1 MVRYIRQTIHLPLI
15 IGGKKHNRGWYI
27 DASFAVH
34 QDMKSH
40 TGSFFTLGR
49 GSVYSRLAKQKLNTN
64 SSTAAEIV
72 ARGDTLP
79 QIVWMRNFAK
89 HQGNLA
95 PKEADNVFQ
104 DNEAAIRIGTNG
116 RSSSKRGTRH
126 LDIRYFYISDR
137 VEKGDVKIIYC
148 PTKEMIADY
157 FTKPLQGEVFIKF
170 RNLILGIR
178 TDDDKLYLD
187 DYHDIL
193 EHFALAD

>member
-1 MVRYIRQTIHLPLI
+1 
-15 IGGKKHNRGWYI
+15 
-27 DASFAVH
+27 
-34 QDMKSH
+34 
-40 TGSFFTLGR
+40 
-49 GSVYSRLAKQKLNTN
+49 
-64 SSTAAEIV
+64 
-72 ARGDTLP
+72 
-79 QIVWMRNFAK
+79 MRIN
-89 HQGNLA
+89 Q
-95 PKEADNVFQ
+95 DNVFQ
-104 DNEAAIRIGTNG
+104 DNEAAIRIGNNG
-116 RSSSKRGTRH
+116 RSSSKHGTRH

-178 TDDDKLYLD
+178 TNDDKLYLD